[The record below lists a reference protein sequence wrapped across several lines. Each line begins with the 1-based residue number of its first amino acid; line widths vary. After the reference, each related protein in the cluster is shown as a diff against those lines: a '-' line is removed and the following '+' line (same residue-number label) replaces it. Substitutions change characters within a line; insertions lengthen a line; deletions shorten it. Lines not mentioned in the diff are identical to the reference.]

1 VIVEAGLSGTDGQQ
15 RIASMDAVRGMA
27 VCGILLMNIVV
38 MGHPGSAHSDPTFYG
53 REGPADT
60 AVWLLNFV
68 FSEGKMRALF
78 TMLFGASMVLIA
90 DRAEAREPGSAVETH
105 LRRMFWLFIFGMI
118 HAWLLWYGD
127 ILVQYAVGGAL
138 GFFLWRLQPRTLW
151 IVFLAL
157 IAIELLQHWDAHLQE
172 AKRVALTAQQEAAQ
186 AASEIARYRG
196 SFAEVFAVRARMT
209 VFFQTVLL
217 PGYMP
222 EILAF
227 ISFGILFYRNGFL
240 RGAWSSRGY
249 GWVIAIG
256 YLLAAPLNLPLAWML
271 LKGDFAP
278 PLVPL
283 AEGAGLVL
291 RPFIALAHAAAV
303 ILLLKS
309 GRLRWLSERLEAA
322 GRMAF
327 SNYLGTSLVTTTFFY
342 GYGFGM
348 FGQLSRAELY
358 WVVLAIW
365 VLILAWSKPWL
376 DRYRYG
382 PLEWLWRTLARGEPQ
397 PMRREVHA

>member
-1 VIVEAGLSGTDGQQ
+1 VETKAGPSNSIGEQH
-15 RIASMDAVRGMA
+15 RIASLDAVRGMA

-38 MGHPGSAHSDPTFYG
+38 LGHPGGAYNDPTFFG
-53 REGPADT
+53 REGPADM
-60 AVWLLNFV
+60 AAWLFNFV

-118 HAWLLWYGD
+118 HAWLIWYGD

-138 GFFLWRLQPRTLW
+138 GLLLWRLRSRTLW

-157 IAIELLQHWDAHLQE
+157 IGIELLQHWDAHLQG
-172 AKRVALTAQQEAAQ
+172 ATRVALTARQEAEQ

-209 VFFQTVLL
+209 VYFQTVLL
-217 PGYMP
+217 PAYTP
-222 EILAF
+222 EILAY
-227 ISFGILFYRNGFL
+227 IALGILFYRNGFL
-240 RGAWSSRGY
+240 TGGWSNRGY
-249 GWVIAIG
+249 RTTLAIG
-256 YLLAAPLNLPLAWML
+256 YLVAAPLNLPLAWML
-271 LKGDFAP
+271 VDGDFGP
-278 PLVPL
+278 GLGPL
-283 AEGAGLVL
+283 AEAGGLVL
-291 RPFIALAHAAAV
+291 RPFVALAHAAAV
-303 ILLLKS
+303 ILLLRS
-309 GRLRWLSERLEAA
+309 GRLRWLSDRLEAA

-327 SNYLGTSLVTTTFFY
+327 SNYIGTSLLATTFFY
-342 GYGFGM
+342 GYGFAM

-365 VLILAWSKPWL
+365 LVILAWSKPWL

-382 PLEWLWRTLARGEPQ
+382 PLEWLWRTLARGERQ
-397 PMRREVHA
+397 PMRLSGA